1 MSPGPGPG
9 PSGARAPTLPMIRR
23 ALRQHVPDR
32 QPHLGRASAVLV
44 PLLPRGDTLELLFT
58 ERSKDLRSHPGQVSF
73 PGGRVDETDADAR
86 AAALRE
92 AYEEVGL
99 RAEHVEIIGELDD
112 CPTFVTGFV
121 ITPVVGVVDPRAF
134 TEAGRYPWLPS
145 AAEIASLHELPLAGF
160 ADPANRRTERR
171 KHEGE
176 IYELIWY
183 TVAGTTVWGATARI
197 VRQLVD
203 LSLLQEN

>member
-1 MSPGPGPG
+1 MIPAV
-9 PSGARAPTLPMIRR
+9 PSLPMIRR
-23 ALRQHVPDR
+23 ALKQHVPDR

-44 PLLPRGDTLELLFT
+44 PLLQRGGGLDILFT
-58 ERSKDLRSHPGQVSF
+58 ERSMDLRSHPGQVSF
-73 PGGRVDETDADAR
+73 PGGRVDPTDKDAR

-92 AYEEVGL
+92 SLEEVGL

-121 ITPVVGVVDPRAF
+121 ITPVVAVIDPLAF
-134 TEAGRYPWLPS
+134 TDAGRYPWAPS

-160 ADPANRRTERR
+160 VDPANRRTERR

-176 IYELIWY
+176 VYELIWY
-183 TVAGTTVWGATARI
+183 TVRGTTVWGATARI
-197 VRQLVD
+197 VRQLID
-203 LSLLQEN
+203 LSVDPGLQEIQ